1 MKVLFLNGVSD
12 KQKSLDQTLKGNQL
26 TVQCTGTSNVGD
38 LLKTSSVNKLN
49 AIIGFYEAPLSSEN
63 LENVDCI
70 FNEIAEPDS
79 HKKSLEKACEILR
92 ETHTPIIN
100 HPKHILETTRNK
112 IYETLVHLDEQLIV
126 PKTIRVVAGLN
137 NLCDRVQEAG
147 IQYPIIF
154 RGCGSHG
161 GVDTVLLHN
170 AFELTEVSRTLVDG
184 NEYYITE
191 FYEYKDK
198 LNLYT
203 KCRLV
208 VIDGEVYIR
217 HWMHAKDWLVHARNR
232 RREYD
237 LLEKKKIQ
245 NFDVTVK
252 GKIQPLITKIY
263 NLVKLDYFGIDC
275 HIDEKFNILLFELN
289 ATMNIFT
296 SSGGS
301 EHIAVSKLNDAIVEM
316 VKRKDISYVCNE

>member
-1 MKVLFLNGVSD
+1 
-12 KQKSLDQTLKGNQL
+12 
-26 TVQCTGTSNVGD
+26 
-38 LLKTSSVNKLN
+38 
-49 AIIGFYEAPLSSEN
+49 
-63 LENVDCI
+63 
-70 FNEIAEPDS
+70 
-79 HKKSLEKACEILR
+79 
-92 ETHTPIIN
+92 
-100 HPKHILETTRNK
+100 
-112 IYETLVHLDEQLIV
+112 
-126 PKTIRVVAGLN
+126 
-137 NLCDRVQEAG
+137 
-147 IQYPIIF
+147 
-154 RGCGSHG
+154 
-161 GVDTVLLHN
+161 
-170 AFELTEVSRTLVDG
+170 
-184 NEYYITE
+184 
-191 FYEYKDK
+191 
-198 LNLYT
+198 
-203 KCRLV
+203 
-208 VIDGEVYIR
+208 
-217 HWMHAKDWLVHARNR
+217 MHAKDWLVHARNR